1 MSDAEAGRKD
11 DDRDE
16 EGFPS
21 LTSAMALPGDW
32 SSRAVY
38 SLGFLTLISSFNYLD
53 RALLGLALPAIK
65 AEMHVSDATLGLVS
79 GLVFVLFYSLLG
91 IPIAWA
97 ADRWNRRNII
107 AVGFAFWSVMTAL
120 TGWAANIGQLALA
133 RFLMGAGEGCV
144 LAPSNSVIS
153 DLFREERRP
162 LALSIFA
169 TASAISSILFF
180 PILGW
185 VEQHYGWRTMFIA
198 AGVPGTALALLFV
211 ATVREPVRGRT
222 EAHRSIAEAAKIG
235 ETVRFLLHSR
245 AYLALVAAATFMGL
259 NVFAA
264 SVWSPTFLARVHGM
278 GMAEIAATIGPLRGG
293 FGVAGVVLGGLAVDR
308 LARRARHWR
317 VTLPAL
323 ACLLAAPAELLF
335 LLGDSPVLWMVGFAA
350 SAFLT
355 LVHQGP
361 LFALVM
367 SIARVRMRAVAMAIL
382 LLSTSFLGLAVGPY
396 VVGALNDMLA
406 PSLGVMAIRYSL
418 LVIVA
423 SALAG
428 GGMLLLAGRYI
439 EADVARADALSVKE

>member
-1 MSDAEAGRKD
+1 MQ
-11 DDRDE
+11 
-16 EGFPS
+16 
-21 LTSAMALPGDW
+21 
-32 SSRAVY
+32 AVY

-65 AEMHVSDATLGLVS
+65 AEMHVSDAMLGLVS
-79 GLVFVLFYSLLG
+79 GLAFVLFYSLLG
-91 IPIAWA
+91 MPIAWA
-97 ADRWNRRNII
+97 ADRWSRRNII
-107 AVGFAFWSVMTAL
+107 AIGFAFWSIMTAL
-120 TGWAANIGQLALA
+120 TGWAANIWQLALA

-144 LAPSNSVIS
+144 LAPSNSAIS

-162 LALSIFA
+162 LALSIFG
-169 TASAISSILFF
+169 TASAIASILFF
-180 PILGW
+180 PVLGW
-185 VEQHYGWRTMFIA
+185 VEQHYGWRTMFIV
-198 AGVPGTALALLFV
+198 AGIPGAALALLFV
-211 ATVREPVRGRT
+211 ATVKEPARGRT
-222 EAHRSIAEAAKIG
+222 EVHKGAADIAHIG
-235 ETVRFLLHSR
+235 ETLRFLLRSR

-293 FGVAGVVLGGLAVDR
+293 FGFAGVFLGGLAVDR

-323 ACLLAAPAELLF
+323 ACLLAAPAELFF
-335 LLGDSPVLWMVGFAA
+335 LLGDLRTLWMAGFAA

-367 SIARVRMRAVAMAIL
+367 SIARVRMRAVAIAIL
-382 LLSTSFLGLAVGPY
+382 LLSTSLLGLAVGPF
-396 VVGALNDMLA
+396 VVGVLNDMLA

-418 LVIVA
+418 LVIVV

-428 GGMLLLAGRYI
+428 GGMLLLAGHYI
-439 EADVARADALSVKE
+439 EADAARADAASSKE

>member
-1 MSDAEAGRKD
+1 MSDAEAGGEKS
-11 DDRDE
+11 
-16 EGFPS
+16 GAIP
-21 LTSAMALPGDW
+21 LPGDW
-32 SSRAVY
+32 SVQAVY

-65 AEMHVSDATLGLVS
+65 AEMHVSDAMLGLVS
-79 GLVFVLFYSLLG
+79 GLAFVLFYSLLG
-91 IPIAWA
+91 MPIAWA
-97 ADRWNRRNII
+97 ADRWSRRNII
-107 AVGFAFWSVMTAL
+107 AIGFAFWSIMTAL
-120 TGWAANIGQLALA
+120 TGWAANIWQLALA

-144 LAPSNSVIS
+144 LAPSNSAIS

-162 LALSIFA
+162 LALSIFG
-169 TASAISSILFF
+169 TASAIASILFF
-180 PILGW
+180 PVLGW
-185 VEQHYGWRTMFIA
+185 VEQHYGWRTMFIV
-198 AGVPGTALALLFV
+198 AGIPGAALALLFV
-211 ATVREPVRGRT
+211 ATVKEPARGRT
-222 EAHRSIAEAAKIG
+222 EVHKGAADIAHIG
-235 ETVRFLLHSR
+235 ETLRFLLRSR

-293 FGVAGVVLGGLAVDR
+293 FGFAGVFLGGLAVDR

-323 ACLLAAPAELLF
+323 ACLLAAPAELFF
-335 LLGDSPVLWMVGFAA
+335 LLGDSRTLWMAGFAA

-367 SIARVRMRAVAMAIL
+367 SIARVRMRAVAIAIL
-382 LLSTSFLGLAVGPY
+382 LLSTSLLGLAVGPF
-396 VVGALNDMLA
+396 VVGVLNDMLA

-418 LVIVA
+418 LVIVV

-428 GGMLLLAGRYI
+428 GGMLLLAGHYI
-439 EADVARADALSVKE
+439 EADAARADAASSKE